1 MAVPTFTERNL
12 FFAWSTY
19 TSDYDTYAHWYDV
32 EHIPQVMDTT
42 GMVGA
47 QRFLLADTKNLPGVV
62 PVDLGHLA
70 LYEIEGSPAGFR
82 EEVKQMLMSG
92 LMVLPDFMNQP
103 FDALFLAPVSEP
115 QYGVEFDK
123 VQDLDGRHL
132 FFAWCKPA
140 ADSVADGTFARW
152 YDGEHIP
159 QILGATG
166 MLRAQRFES
175 SPVKPLPGVRVPD
188 LGHLA
193 LYEIAGDPSAFRE
206 EIKQML
212 ISGEMQIPDFMN
224 PPFSSMFMKPASPFF
239 DARGQ

>member
-1 MAVPTFTERNL
+1 MPPTFTERNL

-19 TSDYDTYAHWYDV
+19 TGDYETYAHWYDV

-47 QRFLLADTKNLPGVV
+47 QRFLLGDTKNLPGVV

-70 LYEIEGSPAGFR
+70 LYEIEGSSAGFR

-92 LMVLPDFMNQP
+92 AMVLPDFMNQP

-115 QYGVEFDK
+115 QYGASWDK
-123 VQDLDGRHL
+123 ADDSTALDDRHL

-140 ADSVADGTFARW
+140 ADAVADGTFARW

-212 ISGEMQIPDFMN
+212 ISGEMSIPDFMN
-224 PPFSSMFMKPASPFF
+224 PPFSSMFMRPASPFH
-239 DARGQ
+239 AAT